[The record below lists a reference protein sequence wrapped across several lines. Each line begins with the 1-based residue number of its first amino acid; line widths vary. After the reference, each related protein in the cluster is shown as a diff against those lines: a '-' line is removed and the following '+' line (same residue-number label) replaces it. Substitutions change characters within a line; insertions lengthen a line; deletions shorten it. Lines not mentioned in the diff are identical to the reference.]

1 MKNRNL
7 VTVITIVAISLLAFF
22 AGKCSHPTNEVYSV
36 TKTDTVIVNRQ
47 YTDTVV
53 IHHFNKPKT
62 ITIYKLADTVRR
74 KAMEQRTLIQ
84 GIRIEPKG
92 VEVATIDT
100 GGFTKVAFYPIPLCA
115 SVAIADTGAVE
126 VTPMSK
132 RKANLRKAGN
142 VALIVLA
149 FVAGFALR

>member
-1 MKNRNL
+1 MKNSL
-7 VTVITIVAISLLAFF
+7 SISIIIIALALLCFF
-22 AGKCSHPTNEVYSV
+22 VGKCSRQDNEPITV
-36 TKTDTVIVNRQ
+36 TKTDTVIVNHS

-53 IHHFNKPKT
+53 IYHFAKPKT
-62 ITIYKLADTVRR
+62 VTIYKVADTMRR

-92 VEVATIDT
+92 IEVATIDT
-100 GGFTKVAFYPIPLCA
+100 GGFTKVAFYPIPLGT

-126 VTPMSK
+126 IAPISK
-132 RKANLRKAGN
+132 KKANLRKAGN

-149 FVAGFALR
+149 FIAGFALR